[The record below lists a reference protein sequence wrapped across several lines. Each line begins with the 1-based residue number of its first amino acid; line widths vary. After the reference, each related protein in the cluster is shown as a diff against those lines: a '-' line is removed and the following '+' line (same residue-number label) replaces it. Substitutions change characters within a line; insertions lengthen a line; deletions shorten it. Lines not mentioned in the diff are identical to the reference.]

1 MPVIATNERQ
11 RPDIIVFNGAFAFAE
26 EQAPFNSI
34 VIVEFKRPARDDYT
48 DDENPVSQVLGYI
61 RRVRDGLAKD
71 RAGRPLNLATHVPF
85 YCYIVC
91 DITPKLKVSAENANL
106 TATPDAQGYFGFN
119 SAMRAYV
126 EVISFDKLVS
136 DAERR
141 NRILFDKLNLP
152 KR

>member
-1 MPVIATNERQ
+1 MPVIATSAQQ
-11 RPDIIVFNGAFAFAE
+11 RPDIIVCNGGFGFAE
-26 EQAPFNSI
+26 EQAPFGSI

-48 DDENPVSQVLGYI
+48 DEENPVTQVLGYI
-61 RRVRDGLAKD
+61 RKVREGLAKD
-71 RAGRPLNLATHVPF
+71 RAGRPLNIAEHVPF

-91 DITPKLKVSAENANL
+91 DITPKLRVSAENANL
-106 TATPDAQGYFGFN
+106 TPTPDAQGYFGFN
-119 SAMRAYV
+119 SAQRAYV